1 MAKAR
6 SPAENIFSRASVFSS
21 AARRCARE
29 LPTAAVVCGAS
40 SRRAAKTA
48 FPVQPKKLLIT
59 NMKRS
64 VEPSWRSA
72 RQNRSLRCGLLI
84 SMWTICNQTPAPSVS
99 RGGGSPG
106 GPESD
111 IANGAQATLQRARQA
126 GAGIEQHAGTSTSIT
141 VASARWPSKH
151 IFSQC
156 GLGARQSALCS
167 G

>member
-29 LPTAAVVCGAS
+29 LPTAADVCGPAVVGLLK
-40 SRRAAKTA
+40 RPFR
-48 FPVQPKKLLIT
+48 FNQKKMLIT
-59 NMKRS
+59 NTKRS

-99 RGGGSPG
+99 RGSGSPG